1 MGELE
6 AYIEIIR
13 PVNSFMLGLAI
24 LVGAFLT
31 GGLAILSNPFDLV
44 LAFVT
49 GFSLTG
55 AAMAVNDYYD
65 RDIDAVN
72 EPDRPIPSGR
82 LKPGEAVLLSA
93 LLSVLGLAAS
103 WLISMLVLGIAFFS
117 WLIMVVYS
125 AWGKRTGFPGNLM
138 VSTCIGLPFVYGGAL
153 TGSIWGGLYFSL
165 LAFLSNTGREITKG
179 IVDVEGDS
187 AAGIRTVAVRRGP
200 RIASALA
207 SIFYVGA
214 ALSSVLPLYFGLVS
228 LWYVPFVLVTD
239 VGLLY
244 ISVRLLKEPSRENS
258 RKIKNQVLLL
268 MLLGLI
274 GFAAGS
280 LI

>member
-44 LAFVT
+44 LAFLT

-138 VSTCIGLPFVYGGAL
+138 VSTCI
-153 TGSIWGGLYFSL
+153 

-214 ALSSVLPLYFGLVS
+214 ALSSVLPIYFDLVS